1 MSVTK
6 RLEFSSIL
14 EAGALLRARA
24 ISSVD
29 LTRLMLDRIEALD
42 PELNAFVTVTGDLA
56 LQQASQADVELAEGA
71 DRGPLHGI
79 PIAIKDL
86 FATANVLTTGGSKY
100 YEDWIPDY
108 DSTTVTKLSDA
119 GAVLLGKTGLHE
131 LAFGSTSINPWYGAI
146 ANPWKLDHHP
156 GGSSG
161 GSAVAVAAGMAYAA
175 IGSDTGCS
183 VRQPAQCC
191 GIVGFKPSYGLVS
204 LAGVMPLVSSMDH
217 VGPLTRTVN
226 DAAAVL
232 AAIQG
237 YDEND
242 PSSVDHPMPDYTMS
256 MSRGLDETTVGVP
269 REFFF
274 SGGDPEVVDIVSRA
288 IEQFSKLG
296 AAVIDVDLRDAEEAY
311 KQADV
316 TFSEIAN
323 SNGDALA
330 DNPDAFSVPFQ
341 QRFAAVTRC
350 SNEDYDQAQKFR
362 AMFRQ
367 SVESILQDCDVLAT
381 PTSTVAAAP
390 IAAQPRNHDV
400 ERRKNT
406 CVFNFTGHPSISV
419 PCGFTEAGL
428 PVGLML
434 TGGLFKDGEVLRF
447 ARAFEQATEWHD
459 RHPNVG

>member
-1 MSVTK
+1 MSATK
-6 RLEFSSIL
+6 RLEFASLL
-14 EAGALLRARA
+14 EVGALLRARS
-24 ISSVD
+24 ISSVE
-29 LTRLMLDRIEALD
+29 LTRLMLDRIAELD
-42 PELNAFVTVTGDLA
+42 SELNAFITVTTELA
-56 LQQASQADVELAEGA
+56 LQQAARADAELADGK

-86 FATANVLTTGGSKY
+86 FATKGVLTTGGSKY
-100 YEDWIPDY
+100 YESWIPDY
-108 DSTTVTKLSDA
+108 DSTTVAKLSDA

-191 GIVGFKPSYGLVS
+191 GIVGLKPSYGLVS

-217 VGPLTRTVN
+217 VGPLTRTVG

-237 YDEND
+237 YDDGD
-242 PSSVDHPMPDYTMS
+242 PASVDRKMPDYTMS
-256 MSRGLDETTVGVP
+256 MSRGLDGTTVGVP

-274 SGGDPEVVDIVSRA
+274 SGGDAEVVEIVSRA
-288 IEQFSKLG
+288 IEQFSRIG
-296 AAVIDVDLRDAEEAY
+296 ANVIDIELKDAEEAY
-311 KQADV
+311 LRADV

-323 SNGDALA
+323 SNGPALE
-330 DNPDAFSVPFQ
+330 DNPEAFSAAFRR
-341 QRFAAVTRC
+341 RFEKVTKW
-350 SNEDYDQAQKFR
+350 SDADYDDAQQFR
-362 AMFRQ
+362 AEFRAN
-367 SVESILQDCDVLAT
+367 VEEILDDCDVLAT

-390 IAAQPRNHDV
+390 IAEQPRDHDV

-406 CVFNFTGHPSISV
+406 CVFNFTGQPSISI

-434 TGGLFKDGEVLRF
+434 TGSLFEDGEVLRF
-447 ARAFEQATEWHD
+447 ARAFEDTTEWHD
-459 RHPNVG
+459 RHPDIG

>member
-1 MSVTK
+1 MSATK
-6 RLEFSSIL
+6 RLEFASLL
-14 EAGALLRARA
+14 EAGALLRARS
-24 ISSVD
+24 ISSVE
-29 LTRLMLDRIEALD
+29 LTRLMLDRIAELD
-42 PELNAFVTVTGDLA
+42 SELNAFITVTTELA
-56 LQQASQADVELAEGA
+56 LQQAARADAELADGK

-86 FATANVLTTGGSKY
+86 FATKGVLTTGGSKY
-100 YEDWIPDY
+100 YESWIPDY
-108 DSTTVTKLSDA
+108 DSTTVAKLSDA

-191 GIVGFKPSYGLVS
+191 GIVGLKPSYGLVS

-217 VGPLTRTVN
+217 VGPLTRTVG

-237 YDEND
+237 YDDGD
-242 PSSVDHPMPDYTMS
+242 PASVDRKMPDYTMS
-256 MSRGLDETTVGVP
+256 MSRGLDGTTVGVP

-274 SGGDPEVVDIVSRA
+274 SGGDAEVVEIVSRA
-288 IEQFSKLG
+288 IEQFSRIG
-296 AAVIDVDLRDAEEAY
+296 ANVIDIELKDAEEAY
-311 KQADV
+311 LRADV
-316 TFSEIAN
+316 TFSEIAI
-323 SNGDALA
+323 SNGPALE
-330 DNPDAFSVPFQ
+330 DNPEAFSDAFRR
-341 QRFAAVTRC
+341 RFEKVTKW
-350 SNEDYDQAQKFR
+350 SDDDYDEAQQFR
-362 AMFRQ
+362 AEFRAN
-367 SVESILQDCDVLAT
+367 VEEILDDCDVLAT

-390 IAAQPRNHDV
+390 IAEQPRDHDV

-406 CVFNFTGHPSISV
+406 CVFNFTGQPSISV

-434 TGGLFKDGEVLRF
+434 TGSLFEDGEVLRF
-447 ARAFEQATEWHD
+447 ARAFEDTTEWHD
-459 RHPNVG
+459 RHPDIG

>member
-6 RLEFSSIL
+6 RLEFASLL

-24 ISSVD
+24 ISSAD
-29 LTRLMLDRIEALD
+29 LTRLMLGRIETLD
-42 PELNAFVTVTGDLA
+42 SRLNAFITVTAELA
-56 LQQASQADVELAEGA
+56 LQQAERADAELAEGR

-86 FATANVLTTGGSKY
+86 FATAGVLTTGGSKY
-100 YEDWIPDY
+100 YENWIPDH
-108 DSTTVTKLSDA
+108 DSTTVAKLKDA

-191 GIVGFKPSYGLVS
+191 GIVGLKPSYGLVS
-204 LAGVMPLVSSMDH
+204 LAGVMPLVPSMDH
-217 VGPLTRTVN
+217 VGPLTRTVS

-237 YDEND
+237 YDSRD
-242 PSSVDHPMPDYTMS
+242 PRSVDRDMPDYTMS
-256 MSRGLDETTVGVP
+256 MSRGLDGTTVGVP

-274 SGGDPEVVDIVSRA
+274 SGGEPEVVEIVSRA
-288 IEQFSKLG
+288 IEQFSRLG
-296 AAVIDVDLRDAEEAY
+296 AHVIDVNLADAEKAY
-311 KQADV
+311 QQADV
-316 TFSEIAN
+316 TFSEIGT
-323 SNGDALA
+323 SNGAAIEGD
-330 DNPDAFSVPFQ
+330 PDAFSDAFR
-341 QRFAAVTRC
+341 QRFGKVTKWSEADYEAAQ
-350 SNEDYDQAQKFR
+350 SFR
-362 AMFRQ
+362 AGFRD
-367 SVESILQDCDVLAT
+367 SVEAVLDDCDVLAT
-381 PTSTVAAAP
+381 PTSNVAAAP
-390 IAAQPRNHDV
+390 IAEQPRDHDV

-406 CVFNFTGHPSISV
+406 CIFNFTGQPSISI

-434 TGGLFKDGEVLRF
+434 TGSLFEDGEVLRF
-447 ARAFEQATEWHD
+447 ARAFEQSTGWHD
-459 RHPNVG
+459 MHPDIG